1 MSNWNQEGMPVIPS
15 LSPAAAPSSPQLPKA
30 PLMMILC
37 WTFVRST
44 RKKFCKTRLTISP
57 LNKMRVLI
65 SVSSIHF
72 FHFSFLVL
80 HLLAVL
86 LASGCSVTHIYH
98 AVPPSPKALSDINSL
113 HVDQFQGE
121 RSELFSKILIHE
133 INQRPR
139 LKYLAVYPDIS
150 IKKAA
155 VLSAEVR
162 RYSVL
167 DKEEMQHRTHISL
180 VEHRVMQ
187 KNPAGLN
194 IFRRSFEFVE
204 KPYNERLIHR
214 TLDLEIA
221 FKITDIAGVK
231 TLYSN
236 SENASLQQS
245 YSGEENILLIPVAS
259 DEMTR
264 IAQLL
269 IQKFLDRINPE
280 PIEHVVELEKGTSPL
295 PWTMGLLDFGHPR
308 IIRYNHFATVSR
320 YDLALK
326 GWNYVLFEPRVY
338 HKSERFIFTDD
349 VYTRL
354 KKADLPHTTL
364 QPLLE
369 IHEKSFAPDEINMV
383 LLGLIPNQDFER
395 YAQIIKSHARISQN
409 IDRLNLAAAHYN
421 LGTVYHLRNEL
432 ELAAYH
438 FAQANAYNPHER
450 YSQAWTDL
458 QHLQGDYNPLDTLMD
473 RSVESAGKRPPP
485 KGALLQ
491 PKT

>member
-1 MSNWNQEGMPVIPS
+1 
-15 LSPAAAPSSPQLPKA
+15 
-30 PLMMILC
+30 
-37 WTFVRST
+37 
-44 RKKFCKTRLTISP
+44 
-57 LNKMRVLI
+57 
-65 SVSSIHF
+65 
-72 FHFSFLVL
+72 
-80 HLLAVL
+80 
-86 LASGCSVTHIYH
+86 
-98 AVPPSPKALSDINSL
+98 
-113 HVDQFQGE
+113 
-121 RSELFSKILIHE
+121 
-133 INQRPR
+133 
-139 LKYLAVYPDIS
+139 
-150 IKKAA
+150 
-155 VLSAEVR
+155 
-162 RYSVL
+162 
-167 DKEEMQHRTHISL
+167 
-180 VEHRVMQ
+180 
-187 KNPAGLN
+187 
-194 IFRRSFEFVE
+194 
-204 KPYNERLIHR
+204 
-214 TLDLEIA
+214 
-221 FKITDIAGVK
+221 
-231 TLYSN
+231 
-236 SENASLQQS
+236 
-245 YSGEENILLIPVAS
+245 
-259 DEMTR
+259 MTR

-269 IQKFLDRINPE
+269 IQKFLDGINPE
-280 PIEHVVELEKGTSPL
+280 PKEHVVELEKGTSPL

-308 IIRYNHFATVSR
+308 IIRSNHFATGSR

-369 IHEKSFAPDEINMV
+369 IHEKSFAPDEINVV